1 MFIYNIIC
9 VCIKGL
15 HYSINCVHI
24 IIRVRDGFT
33 VILRDDVMF
42 VIKNYTGTSK
52 YYPQNKH
59 ICVNI
64 LKPLVSVPK
73 IELLA

>member
-15 HYSINCVHI
+15 HNSII
-24 IIRVRDGFT
+24 LIRVRDGFT

-52 YYPQNKH
+52 Y
-59 ICVNI
+59 
-64 LKPLVSVPK
+64 
-73 IELLA
+73 